1 MLHSLMPTT
10 PHPFCLY
17 FTNSR
22 ISEEED
28 TSLQRAPPE
37 RVILGIDP
45 SIAITGYA
53 FMRERRGAVELLAC
67 DVIQTPKHTPLP
79 DRLVSLYQ
87 QLTDLLPIYHPTESA
102 IELLFFGKNRKTAMD
117 VSHARGV
124 ILLAL
129 KQANLPI
136 AEFTPGQIK
145 LALTGYGNASKTQ
158 VGEMVRVLLK
168 LSTVP
173 RPDDAADAAA
183 TAICYA
189 HTHEWRMGQ

>member
-1 MLHSLMPTT
+1 MP
-10 PHPFCLY
+10 
-17 FTNSR
+17 S
-22 ISEEED
+22 
-28 TSLQRAPPE
+28 QRAPPD
-37 RVILGIDP
+37 RIILGIDP
-45 SIAITGYA
+45 GIAITGYA
-53 FMRERRGAVELLAC
+53 FLQEHNSAFQPLAC
-67 DVIQTPKHTPLP
+67 DVIRTPKHTPLP
-79 DRLVSLYQ
+79 EHLESLYK
-87 QLTDLLPIYHPTESA
+87 QLNDLLTKYQPTESA
-102 IELLFFGKNRKTAMD
+102 VELLFFGKNRKTAMD

-129 KQANLPI
+129 KQAHLPI

-145 LALTGYGNASKTQ
+145 LALTGYGNANKTQ

-189 HTHEWRMGQ
+189 HTPLVRMSE

>member
-1 MLHSLMPTT
+1 MP
-10 PHPFCLY
+10 
-17 FTNSR
+17 
-22 ISEEED
+22 
-28 TSLQRAPPE
+28 LQRAPPE
-37 RVILGIDP
+37 RIILGIDP
-45 SIAITGYA
+45 GIAITGYA
-53 FMRERRGAVELLAC
+53 FLQEQQGMLDMLAC
-67 DVIQTPKHTPLP
+67 DVIRTPKHTPLP
-79 DRLVSLYQ
+79 ERLVSLYV
-87 QLTDLLPIYHPTESA
+87 QLSALLTKYHPTEAA

-129 KQANLPI
+129 KQAHLPI

-145 LALTGYGNASKTQ
+145 LALTGYGNANKTQ

-183 TAICYA
+183 TAICYV
-189 HTHEWRMGQ
+189 HTHAWRVGI